1 MNHTNQ
7 EVAQS
12 YKAPSNH
19 KMLFTNLGIG
29 FGTFCILACII
40 KIYKVCYIKQTRN
53 RSKTINIPKKEKY
66 HSKTIDISKKERNH
80 SKTIDISQL
89 EFKKNPLNDY
99 NNPDNDWELVDPIKK

>member
-40 KIYKVCYIKQTRN
+40 TIYKICYIKQTRN
-53 RSKTINIPKKEKY
+53 RSKRIDIPKKEKF
-66 HSKTIDISKKERNH
+66 H

-99 NNPDNDWELVDPIKK
+99 NNDWELVDPIKK

>member
-40 KIYKVCYIKQTRN
+40 KIYKVCYIKQRKN
-53 RSKTINIPKKEKY
+53 QPKEPKIPKDVSKSELKLIKTKHIPKISEDYKKY
-66 HSKTIDISKKERNH
+66 THPPIVF
-80 SKTIDISQL
+80 L
-89 EFKKNPLNDY
+89 KNPLNKSND
-99 NNPDNDWELVDPIKK
+99 DWEIV